1 MFQSPL
7 KTVSEKIRPTTSK
20 SSISSLNFDR
30 SSDFKKFL
38 NFLKVETKELEKIK
52 LPKTSEVKP
61 AGKRK
66 GVFGLLGL
74 GMFGLLAS
82 AFGDEDGGGGDKGK
96 LFPTAGG
103 TASQFKGVG
112 LPLIRGLGDAP
123 DPSKFRGRKRLSK
136 KLFVRE
142 KRFIDFEDVVKREQ
156 ADRARRIE
164 ERIKIVK
171 KFPKDSRRNKRGKV
185 LLRKQMIEETYAKKQ
200 FEDLNK
206 RYRAKFDQIKKIVL
220 NNYRKKFGLE
230 DVPNDVLEDMIATD
244 KGINLN
250 EEIDKLTKANL
261 KKEATKR
268 GVAFIDPNSNL
279 PSNVIQQ
286 IKQSERFKALVDEIN
301 TPVNIDDI
309 NKLEDILNDPN
320 TDPMERAEVKRLLSD
335 PEVRKMKKETKF
347 KKLAAEDPDVR
358 FGGKF
363 KTVVPEASTFF
374 RGTRFAFKPKYALDD
389 LFEGIGS
396 FTKPF
401 RKIVAENFNKL
412 PIPKGAGSLGA
423 SILTNTAKG
432 LDIIN
437 AVYQTYKLGEGLVVG
452 DNIFTA
458 LYDLFVSIENTIQ
471 PDKTRLKTFIT
482 NSRDPRINAFKRK
495 KNQEILNQIQQAQIE
510 RASNKNISPN
520 NQASNI
526 IPFAQKVGAQR
537 IIAPLNPSYTGFQFI
552 MEKLYKQ

>member
-7 KTVSEKIRPTTSK
+7 KNVSEKIRPTTSK

-136 KLFVRE
+136 KLFVRK
-142 KRFIDFEDVVKREQ
+142 KRFTDFEDVVKREQ

-268 GVAFIDPNSNL
+268 GVAFIDPNSDL

-347 KKLAAEDPDVR
+347 KNLAAEDPDVR

-374 RGTRFAFKPKYALDD
+374 KGTRFAFKPKYALDD

>member
-74 GMFGLLAS
+74 GLFGLLGS
-82 AFGDEDGGGGDKGK
+82 ALGDGGKGEDDGK

-103 TASQFKGVG
+103 TASQFKDVG
-112 LPLIRGLGDAP
+112 LPLIRGLQDAP
-123 DPSKFRGRKRLSK
+123 DPSKFRGRKQLSK
-136 KLFVRE
+136 TLRVRPNKLKEFKDIEAAE
-142 KRFIDFEDVVKREQ
+142 K
-156 ADRARRIE
+156 ADRDRRIE
-164 ERIKIVK
+164 ERKKIIKK
-171 KFPKDSRRNKRGKV
+171 MPKDSKRNKRGKV
-185 LLRKQMIEETYAKKQ
+185 LLRKQMIEETFAKKQ
-200 FEDLNK
+200 FEELNQ
-206 RYRAKFDQIKKIVL
+206 RYRVKFDQIKKIVL

-230 DVPNDVLEDMIATD
+230 DVPDEVLEDMIATD

-261 KKEATKR
+261 KREATKR
-268 GVAFIDPNSNL
+268 GVAFIDPNSDL

-286 IKQSERFKALVDEIN
+286 IKKSERFKALVDEIN
-301 TPVNIDDI
+301 TPVDIDDI
-309 NKLEDILNDPN
+309 NKLEDILKDPN
-320 TDPMERAEVKRLLSD
+320 TDPIERAEVRKLLND

-347 KKLAAEDPDVR
+347 QKMQKTYENK
-358 FGGKF
+358 GYKF
-363 KTVVPEASTFF
+363 KVEVPEAQTFLK
-374 RGTRFAFKPKYALDD
+374 GTRFAFKPKYVLDD
-389 LFEGIGS
+389 LFTGIGESTKS
-396 FTKPF
+396 F
-401 RKIVAENFNKL
+401 REGVAKNFSKL
-412 PIPKGAGSLGA
+412 PIPKGSGSLG
-423 SILTNTAKG
+423 SVILKNAGKG

-437 AVYQTYKLGEGLVVG
+437 ATYETFKLAEGFVVG
-452 DNIFTA
+452 DNILTA

-482 NSRDPRINAFKRK
+482 NSRDPRINAFKRQ
-495 KNQEILNQIQQAQIE
+495 KNQEILNQIQRAQIE
-510 RASNKNISPN
+510 KASNKNISPN

-537 IIAPLNPSYTGFQFI
+537 VIIPLNPSYTGFQFI